1 MFSRERDSKVINLPS
16 IETRFPVTDNTHV
29 CDNAKSREKIL
40 KLQLTGLQKKGERE
54 NKMQKIRYIWTNGYN
69 SPNYSLDV

>member
-40 KLQLTGLQKKGERE
+40 KLQLTGLQERGRE
-54 NKMQKIRYIWTNGYN
+54 RKQNAKDTLY
-69 SPNYSLDV
+69 LDKRI